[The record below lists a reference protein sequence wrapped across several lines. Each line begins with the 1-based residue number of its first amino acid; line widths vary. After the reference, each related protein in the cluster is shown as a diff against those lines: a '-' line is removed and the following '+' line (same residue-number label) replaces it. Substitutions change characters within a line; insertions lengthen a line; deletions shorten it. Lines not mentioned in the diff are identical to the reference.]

1 MTEIIQQGNNARQIA
16 VKIYIADL
24 ILGTYIQEVEQNPN
38 YLQTIHNQKI
48 YRLNV
53 IAIIIQKEILGTI
66 TNFLMEDSTGT
77 IVARF
82 FEENK
87 YLERFKVGDVVLVV
101 GKVRTYNQEK
111 YISPEI
117 IKKVNPLW
125 LKIRLKE
132 LRLVEVSK
140 NISVI
145 TTQKEEEQV
154 KIQQPTI
161 IVTTQPT
168 QMLKEGVV
176 VEDNIILPYQKITQ
190 LIRTLDKGEGAR
202 IEEIMEKSPL
212 QNTEEIIETMLKN
225 GDIFQNSPGKVKV
238 L

>member
-1 MTEIIQQGNNARQIA
+1 MTEITQQGNNARQIA
-16 VKIYIADL
+16 VKIHIADL
-24 ILGTYIQEVEQNPN
+24 ISGTYIQEVEQNPN

-117 IKKVNPLW
+117 IKKVSPLW
-125 LKIRLKE
+125 LKMRLKE
-132 LRLVEVSK
+132 LKLPSVEE
-140 NISVI
+140 N
-145 TTQKEEEQV
+145 KELKIDLGNQ
-154 KIQQPTI
+154 IQQKRQQPI
-161 IVTTQPT
+161 ISTVQ
-168 QMLKEGVV
+168 QDKLQEEDV

-190 LIRTLDKGEGAR
+190 LIQDLDVGEGVR

>member
-1 MTEIIQQGNNARQIA
+1 MTEITQQGNNARQIA

-24 ILGTYIQEVEQNPN
+24 LSGIYIQEVEQNPN
-38 YLQTIHNQKI
+38 YLQTIHNHKI

-53 IAIIIQKEILGTI
+53 IAIIIQKEMLGSI
-66 TNFLMEDSTGT
+66 TNFLIDDSTGT

-117 IKKVNPLW
+117 VKKVSPLW

-132 LRLVEVSK
+132 LKLSSVQENKELKIDLV
-140 NISVI
+140 N
-145 TTQKEEEQV
+145 Q
-154 KIQQPTI
+154 IQQKGQQPI
-161 IVTTQPT
+161 ISTVQ
-168 QMLKEGVV
+168 QDKLQEEDV

-190 LIRTLDKGEGAR
+190 LIRDLDAGEGVR

-212 QNTEEIIETMLKN
+212 QNTEEIIEMMLKN

>member
-117 IKKVNPLW
+117 IKKVSPLW
-125 LKIRLKE
+125 LKMRLKE
-132 LRLVEVSK
+132 LKLPSVEE
-140 NISVI
+140 N
-145 TTQKEEEQV
+145 KELKIDLGNQ
-154 KIQQPTI
+154 IQQKRQQPI
-161 IVTTQPT
+161 ISTVQ
-168 QMLKEGVV
+168 QDKLQEEDV

-190 LIRTLDKGEGAR
+190 LIQDLDVGEGVR

>member
-1 MTEIIQQGNNARQIA
+1 MTEITQQGNNARQIA
-16 VKIYIADL
+16 VKIHIADL
-24 ILGTYIQEVEQNPN
+24 ISGTYIQEVEQNPN

-132 LRLVEVSK
+132 LRLEEESK

-145 TTQKEEEQV
+145 TTQKEKEQV
-154 KIQQPTI
+154 KI
-161 IVTTQPT
+161 TQW
-168 QMLKEGVV
+168 
-176 VEDNIILPYQKITQ
+176 
-190 LIRTLDKGEGAR
+190 IRTLDKGEGAR

>member
-1 MTEIIQQGNNARQIA
+1 MTEITQQGNNARQIA
-16 VKIYIADL
+16 VKIHIAYL
-24 ILGTYIQEVEQNPN
+24 ISGTYIQEVEQNPN

-117 IKKVNPLW
+117 IKKVSPLW
-125 LKIRLKE
+125 LKMRLKE
-132 LRLVEVSK
+132 LKLPSVEE
-140 NISVI
+140 N
-145 TTQKEEEQV
+145 KELKIDKGNQ
-154 KIQQPTI
+154 IQQKRQQPI
-161 IVTTQPT
+161 ISTVQ
-168 QMLKEGVV
+168 QDKLQEEDV

-190 LIRTLDKGEGAR
+190 LIQDLDVGEGVR